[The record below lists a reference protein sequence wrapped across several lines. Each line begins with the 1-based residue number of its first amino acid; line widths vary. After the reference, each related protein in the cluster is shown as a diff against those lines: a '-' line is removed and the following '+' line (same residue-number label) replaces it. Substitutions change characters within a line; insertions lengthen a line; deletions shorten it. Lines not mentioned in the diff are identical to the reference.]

1 MKAQQN
7 RTVGSIVA
15 EWIRPQWP
23 APVHVR
29 AYVTTRAGSINSPPY
44 DGFNTADHVGDEL
57 DMVVRN
63 RHALQQYFGWA
74 KPPHWLNQVH
84 GTRVDELLQHC
95 EERGGNLEPSS
106 SHLHADEPVIDA
118 DACVTNALSVPCAI
132 HTADCLPVFF
142 SNEKGSRVALAHAG
156 WRGLLQG
163 VLENTLACFDPEE
176 FVYAWLGPAISQAH
190 FEVGGEVFQQFVSND
205 IAAERAFTATSDGK
219 YLCDLYAIARQ
230 RLESG
235 GRCAVYGGE
244 YCTFKDPRFFSYRQ
258 EPVTGRLLSLIWI
271 DASQ

>member
-1 MKAQQN
+1 MKEQQN
-7 RTVGSIVA
+7 QTVESVVA
-15 EWIRPQWP
+15 EWIQPQWP
-23 APVHVR
+23 APAHVR

-44 DGFNTADHVGDEL
+44 DGFNTADNVGDEL

-63 RHALQQYFGWA
+63 RHTLQQYFGWA
-74 KPPHWLNQVH
+74 KPPRWLNQVH
-84 GTRVDELLQHC
+84 GTSVDERLLHC
-95 EERGGNLEPSS
+95 GEGEANLEASS
-106 SHLHADEPVIDA
+106 SDLHADAPVIDA

-142 SNEKGSRVALAHAG
+142 SNKKGSRVALAHAG

-163 VLENTLACFDPEE
+163 VLENTLACFEPEE

-190 FEVGGEVFQQFVSND
+190 FEVGEEVYQQFVSHD
-205 IAAERAFTATSDGK
+205 IAAESAFRSTGGGK

-230 RLESG
+230 RLESA

-244 YCTFKDPRFFSYRQ
+244 YCTFKDSRFFSYRQ
-258 EPVTGRLLSLIWI
+258 KSVTGRLLSLIWI